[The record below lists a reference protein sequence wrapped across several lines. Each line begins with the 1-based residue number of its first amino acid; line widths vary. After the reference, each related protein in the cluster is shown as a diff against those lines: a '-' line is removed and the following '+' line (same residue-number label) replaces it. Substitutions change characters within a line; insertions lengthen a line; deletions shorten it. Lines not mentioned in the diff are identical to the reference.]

1 MINRTPF
8 KRLILRAVLRH
19 VSPMVIRQVSVSD
32 QVSLPEFNDIFC
44 AILGWGGNLG
54 YIFRVHA
61 QEFNSFR
68 RATRCKALHEFRLHR
83 QEKLL
88 YICDTLHM
96 WEWDVQV
103 LDIQEGTR
111 EDQKPACLGGRGATP
126 PEFCGGPTGYRLMLK
141 RQDEGNAMLAPT
153 MVESGIQLLAKAC
166 PDQPPQTW
174 DLLRTAMDEG
184 LRSIDQRLEES
195 GPLQPDR
202 FSLQEANERLRK
214 LSQWRRGFRV

>member
-8 KRLILRAVLRH
+8 KRLILRAVLYH

-88 YICDTLHM
+88 YIVC
-96 WEWDVQV
+96 V
-103 LDIQEGTR
+103 
-111 EDQKPACLGGRGATP
+111 
-126 PEFCGGPTGYRLMLK
+126 
-141 RQDEGNAMLAPT
+141 
-153 MVESGIQLLAKAC
+153 
-166 PDQPPQTW
+166 
-174 DLLRTAMDEG
+174 
-184 LRSIDQRLEES
+184 
-195 GPLQPDR
+195 
-202 FSLQEANERLRK
+202 
-214 LSQWRRGFRV
+214 

>member
-1 MINRTPF
+1 MIDQLSF

-19 VSPMVIRQVSVSD
+19 VSPMVIRQVAVSD
-32 QVSLPEFNDIFC
+32 QMNLPEFNDIFC
-44 AILGWGGNLG
+44 AVLGWSGNLG

-68 RATRCKALHEFRLHR
+68 RVTRSKTLHEFRLHQ

-88 YICDTLHM
+88 YICDTLHL

-103 LDIQEGTR
+103 LDIEGGIEKDT
-111 EDQKPACLGGRGATP
+111 PVCLGGRGATP

-141 RQDEGNAMLAPT
+141 RQREGRAMLEPK
-153 MVESGIQLLAKAC
+153 MVEAGIQMLTESS
-166 PDQPPQTW
+166 PETPSSSW
-174 DLLRTAMDEG
+174 ELLRTAVDDC
-184 LRSIDQRLEES
+184 LVSLDARLKEY

-202 FSLQEANERLRK
+202 FSLQEANERLDLLMRQR
-214 LSQWRRGFRV
+214 LRFRA

>member
-1 MINRTPF
+1 MINQTSF

-68 RATRCKALHEFRLHR
+68 RATRSKALHEFRLHR

-103 LDIQEGTR
+103 LDIQEGTK
-111 EDQKPACLGGRGATP
+111 EDQEPACLGGRGATP

-141 RQDEGNAMLAPT
+141 RQKEGNAMLAPT
-153 MVESGIQLLAKAC
+153 MVETGIQLLAKAC
-166 PDQPPQTW
+166 PDQPSQTW

-214 LSQWRRGFRV
+214 LTQSRREFWA

>member
-1 MINRTPF
+1 
-8 KRLILRAVLRH
+8 
-19 VSPMVIRQVSVSD
+19 
-32 QVSLPEFNDIFC
+32 
-44 AILGWGGNLG
+44 
-54 YIFRVHA
+54 
-61 QEFNSFR
+61 
-68 RATRCKALHEFRLHR
+68 
-83 QEKLL
+83 
-88 YICDTLHM
+88 M

-103 LDIQEGTR
+103 LDTQEGTR
-111 EDQKPACLGGRGATP
+111 EDQKPACLGGRGTTP

>member
-68 RATRCKALHEFRLHR
+68 RATRCKALNEFRLYR

-103 LDIQEGTR
+103 LDIQEGTK
-111 EDQKPACLGGRGATP
+111 EDQEPACLGGERQKV
-126 PEFCGGPTGYRLMLK
+126 GG
-141 RQDEGNAMLAPT
+141 
-153 MVESGIQLLAKAC
+153 
-166 PDQPPQTW
+166 
-174 DLLRTAMDEG
+174 RTVNC
-184 LRSIDQRLEES
+184 L
-195 GPLQPDR
+195 
-202 FSLQEANERLRK
+202 
-214 LSQWRRGFRV
+214 